1 MGLSIE
7 IRKFINSKN
16 TGEFVDVT
24 LPGELPARR
33 AELRMVQ
40 KDNAAI
46 DTAKRKVKELAAAKL
61 TADKTLRAARETL
74 RKTQTEF
81 DRCSDELARLE
92 KREEALKPEFEVANR
107 AYDAARVKNAQAHS
121 KLEEAESDERKADEA
136 KHRAEQILKAATAA
150 SGAPNEKQK
159 LELEGKVKAA
169 SDDYELKLKLLE
181 AARAVAA
188 SAEQE
193 YKASKAKFDESS
205 GSSKKLHD
213 SIQSAT
219 ATKNTLND
227 KLSKLAAREKSAK
240 ERLDKLSEEQRQAE
254 EETIKRE
261 GSVRPIKTRYE
272 TARFH
277 YIESGK
283 GEPLI
288 LIHGAGQS
296 LYTFN
301 KVLSK
306 LALKYRVIAL
316 DLAGHGY
323 SDRPNNFD
331 YSAEDHA
338 ESLARFMDAM
348 GIETAHFMGFSMGA
362 SYVLMLAALHP
373 ERVDKLIAIS
383 PGGITAEMPF
393 SIRLLES
400 GVLGM
405 FGNGVFSRR
414 TIAKLLDECVF
425 DHTILNEHDIEQYAN
440 PFLNGDTRYC
450 ARHTVNAFDEGQV
463 LSMLRNVESEVL
475 LLWGDEDK
483 WHTIEQKDEY
493 LSALKNA
500 KFNIVR
506 NSGHLPQ
513 EERAD
518 RVCELVFDFI
528 PAGYD
533 IEV

>member
-1 MGLSIE
+1 MSLSVE

-24 LPGELPARR
+24 LPGELPAKR
-33 AELRMVQ
+33 AELRSIQ

-46 DTAKRKVKELAAAKL
+46 DAAKRKAKELAAAKL

-81 DRCSDELARLE
+81 ERCSDELARLE
-92 KREEALKPEFEVANR
+92 KREADLRPDFETINR
-107 AYDAARVKNAQAHS
+107 EYEDARKKNAQAHS
-121 KLEEAESDERKADEA
+121 KLEEAESEERKANEA

-159 LELEGKVKAA
+159 LELEGKVKTA
-169 SDDYELKLKLLE
+169 SDDYELKSKLLE

-193 YKASKAKFDESS
+193 YKTSKAKFDESS
-205 GSSKKLHD
+205 ASVKKLHD
-213 SIQSAT
+213 SIQSA
-219 ATKNTLND
+219 AASRNTLND
-227 KLSKLAAREKSAK
+227 KISKLTAREKSAK
-240 ERLDKLSEEQRQAE
+240 ERLDRLTEEQRQE
-254 EETIKRE
+254 EDTIKRE
-261 GSVRPIKTRYE
+261 GSVRPIKARYE

-288 LIHGAGQS
+288 LVHGAGQS

-301 KVLSK
+301 KVFSK

-323 SDRPNNFD
+323 SDRPNHFD

-362 SYVLMLAALHP
+362 CYALMLAAQHP

-400 GVLGM
+400 GMLGI

-414 TIAKLLDECVF
+414 SIAKLLDECAF

-440 PFLNGDTRYC
+440 PFLSGDTRYC
-450 ARHTVNAFDEGQV
+450 VRHTVNAFHEERV
-463 LSMLRNVESEVL
+463 LAMLRNIESETL

-483 WHTIEQKDEY
+483 WHPIEQKDEY

-500 KFNIVR
+500 KFNIIR

-533 IEV
+533 IEG